1 MDKQVYIALENW
13 ENFNDCINDVS
24 ETLQSLSTKA
34 FSTEI
39 LIQELAR
46 LVEQRLILW
55 QQIEGF
61 GFKSVWQAR
70 AALFQENE
78 RREHNHEL
86 SKEA

>member
-1 MDKQVYIALENW
+1 MDKHIYIALENW
-13 ENFNDCINDVS
+13 ENFNDCIDDVS
-24 ETLQSLSTKA
+24 ETLQALSTKA

-61 GFKSVWQAR
+61 GFKNVWQAHE
-70 AALFQENE
+70 AFYQENE
-78 RREHNHEL
+78 RREHHEL
-86 SKEA
+86 FKEA